1 MLSVLASVNGFMV
14 PGLQTAA
21 GARIALAAAV
31 PLATVRM
38 SEVVDDVEQVYKD
51 ADAVFACIDTDG
63 NGAITQEELVS
74 HLTGSGYKEEAVEKI
89 FSKLDTNKDGALS
102 KEELREG
109 MVNYSPL
116 RKAPGFGNY
125 NAEFKEEIFAD
136 ADALFDAIDQDQDGE
151 VTDVELRIHLR
162 EFSQYS
168 DKAITAIFSFL
179 DLDADG
185 GISRDEIRKAFVSY
199 SALRQAIGAGPNYK

>member
-21 GARIALAAAV
+21 GARIAHAAAV

-63 NGAITQEELVS
+63 NGAITQEELIS
-74 HLTGSGYKEEAVEKI
+74 HLTSSGYKEEAVEKI

-109 MVNYSPL
+109 MVNYSASSGP
-116 RKAPGFGNY
+116 RSRCRRRATRPG
-125 NAEFKEEIFAD
+125 A
-136 ADALFDAIDQDQDGE
+136 
-151 VTDVELRIHLR
+151 RR
-162 EFSQYS
+162 
-168 DKAITAIFSFL
+168 
-179 DLDADG
+179 
-185 GISRDEIRKAFVSY
+185 SRSSSRASR
-199 SALRQAIGAGPNYK
+199 SGARPT